1 MDIEKQKKVFVSNLQ
16 RYLDEGGKMKK
27 DIAAHLNIS
36 AGTVSD
42 WCKLR
47 SYPRMDKIQKLAEYF
62 GVTTDYLLGISDVKT
77 SDAEKKV
84 VCEYAYLTKVIIK
97 AVREEIAKLEKHAHW
112 NVGYF
117 HDRVCSRCCHPDND
131 IDEYPHQYCPNC
143 GAKMGE
149 ENL

>member
-16 RYLDEGGKMKK
+16 RYLDECGKMKK

-62 GVTTDYLLGISDVKT
+62 GCEKSDLIEEHSVDNQYYLKKSVNELSEELMKDPQAVILYKKIKMLSESDKKIVESLIDSLGGK
-77 SDAEKKV
+77 
-84 VCEYAYLTKVIIK
+84 
-97 AVREEIAKLEKHAHW
+97 
-112 NVGYF
+112 
-117 HDRVCSRCCHPDND
+117 
-131 IDEYPHQYCPNC
+131 
-143 GAKMGE
+143 
-149 ENL
+149 

>member
-62 GVTTDYLLGISDVKT
+62 GCEKSDLIEEHSVDNQYYLKKSVKELSEELMKDPQAVVLYQKIKMLSESDKKIVESLIDSLGGK
-77 SDAEKKV
+77 
-84 VCEYAYLTKVIIK
+84 
-97 AVREEIAKLEKHAHW
+97 
-112 NVGYF
+112 
-117 HDRVCSRCCHPDND
+117 
-131 IDEYPHQYCPNC
+131 
-143 GAKMGE
+143 
-149 ENL
+149 

>member
-62 GVTTDYLLGISDVKT
+62 GCEKSDLIEEHSVDNQYYLKKSVNELSEELMKDPQAVVLYQKIKMLSESDKKIVESLIDSLGGK
-77 SDAEKKV
+77 
-84 VCEYAYLTKVIIK
+84 
-97 AVREEIAKLEKHAHW
+97 
-112 NVGYF
+112 
-117 HDRVCSRCCHPDND
+117 
-131 IDEYPHQYCPNC
+131 
-143 GAKMGE
+143 
-149 ENL
+149 

>member
-1 MDIEKQKKVFVSNLQ
+1 MDIEKQKKMFVSNLQ

-62 GVTTDYLLGISDVKT
+62 GCEKSDLIEEHSVDNQYYLKKSVNELSEELMKDPQAVILYKKIKMLSESDKKIVESLVDSLGGK
-77 SDAEKKV
+77 
-84 VCEYAYLTKVIIK
+84 
-97 AVREEIAKLEKHAHW
+97 
-112 NVGYF
+112 
-117 HDRVCSRCCHPDND
+117 
-131 IDEYPHQYCPNC
+131 
-143 GAKMGE
+143 
-149 ENL
+149 

>member
-1 MDIEKQKKVFVSNLQ
+1 MDFEKQKKVFVSNLQ

-62 GVTTDYLLGISDVKT
+62 GCEKSDLIEEHSVDNQYYLKKSVNELSEELMKDPQAVVLYQKIKMLSESDKKIVESLIDSLGGK
-77 SDAEKKV
+77 
-84 VCEYAYLTKVIIK
+84 
-97 AVREEIAKLEKHAHW
+97 
-112 NVGYF
+112 
-117 HDRVCSRCCHPDND
+117 
-131 IDEYPHQYCPNC
+131 
-143 GAKMGE
+143 
-149 ENL
+149 

>member
-16 RYLDEGGKMKK
+16 RYLDECGKMKK

-62 GVTTDYLLGISDVKT
+62 GCEKSDLIEEHSVDNQYYLKKSVNELSEELMKDPQAVILYQKIKMLSESDKKIVESLIDSLGGK
-77 SDAEKKV
+77 
-84 VCEYAYLTKVIIK
+84 
-97 AVREEIAKLEKHAHW
+97 
-112 NVGYF
+112 
-117 HDRVCSRCCHPDND
+117 
-131 IDEYPHQYCPNC
+131 
-143 GAKMGE
+143 
-149 ENL
+149 